1 MEVKRNGKPDSRL
14 YHRFD
19 LGSIPERVCEVC
31 FSEELLIGKMI
42 CIDGRTLYP
51 FYCNSCGKV
60 FAAYAKKDVAIKYEM
75 VVGKLR
81 LLDTADVRYKKSQIK
96 IQRKNHDIKITPI
109 ETVYKGYRFRSRLEA
124 RWAIY
129 LDHAGWIWE
138 YEPQGYTLSNGRKYL
153 PDFLVS
159 GPEGSHQR
167 ESFWLEVKAQ
177 KLTDDEY
184 QKCKLLS
191 EGTGL
196 NVIFGIGTPSPEKIY
211 NLPFVGQF
219 YNEGICIC
227 ADCARISGKPR
238 TIDNESKYGLLV
250 DNLTIAACNAAR
262 AARFEFGENGET
274 PVRSG

>member
-1 MEVKRNGKPDSRL
+1 MEIKRTGKPDRRL

-19 LGSIPERVCEVC
+19 LGRIPERVCEVC
-31 FSEELLIGKMI
+31 FSEELRIGRMI
-42 CIDGRTLYP
+42 CINGKTVYP

-60 FAAYAKKDVAIKYEM
+60 FAAYAKKEVALRFGMAYE
-75 VVGKLR
+75 LR
-81 LLDTADVRYKKSQIK
+81 QVDTAAVRYKKSQVK

-129 LDHAGWIWE
+129 LDHAGWVWE
-138 YEPQGYTLSNGRKYL
+138 YEPQGYTLSNGKKYL

-159 GPEGSHQR
+159 GSEKSFNRGN
-167 ESFWLEVKAQ
+167 FWLEVKAQ
-177 KLTDDEY
+177 QLTDDEY
-184 QKCKLLS
+184 EKCKLLS
-191 EGTGL
+191 EGTQL
-196 NVIFGIGTPSPEKIY
+196 NVIFAIGTPNPEKIY

-227 ADCARISGKPR
+227 ANCARIWGEPR
-238 TIDNESKYGLLV
+238 KIDNESNDGLAV
-250 DNLTIAACNAAR
+250 DSLTIAACDAAR
-262 AARFEFGENGET
+262 SARFEFGENGEI